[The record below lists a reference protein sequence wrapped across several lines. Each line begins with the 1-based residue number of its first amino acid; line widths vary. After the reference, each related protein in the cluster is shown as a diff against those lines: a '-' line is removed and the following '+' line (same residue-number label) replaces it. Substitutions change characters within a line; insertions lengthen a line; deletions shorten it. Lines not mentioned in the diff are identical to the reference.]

1 MTKLALAMTALVLV
15 VGATLLSAS
24 PSTSARSARLPLTLS
39 APGIAFQKPNA
50 LLVAVRLN
58 NIGRGAVLGVK
69 IDSAQLGSARLL
81 SVAPR
86 SVGKIGAGRAA
97 IVQANFR
104 SNGLIQ
110 RQRYRLAIRG
120 SFGTTAGKRAPFLAQ
135 LVVVLPPAA
144 PGKAPLRHATA
155 SPHETKG
162 APFPARPPRFDRDR
176 NGSRWTV
183 PKGRSVPGRR
193 SARTAIKKSP
203 LVDPPVDFEVNNGLG
218 FSGSTT
224 AEPSGAVNAGRV
236 VFASSN
242 WYAAYSN
249 DNGSTFTQVNP
260 TTIFPSDAIGFCC
273 DQIVQYAP
281 SVDRFIWLLQGNN
294 GFRLASASPATLL
307 SSGATAWTYWNL
319 PSSLFGQPTGT
330 GVDYPDLSVGDNS
343 LYLSWDVGWPSCP
356 KGCNSGVQVT
366 RTSLAGIQAGGT
378 ISLDYTNPPDSSMVW
393 GGHLTQDTGN
403 EIFWAG
409 HNSSSQMRVFSLAEG
424 SNTYF
429 WRDVNI
435 SSWAQNTLSSTTP
448 DGRNWFSWGFP
459 SNAVIGSTRVGSQIW
474 FAWDAGT
481 DKNFP
486 QAHVEMVTLNRNN
499 NFSRIQQVQIWNPSY
514 AFGYPALATNACTR
528 EVGMS
533 FEYGGGG
540 NYENHVVGFWGDFI
554 AYITTGSNVGTG
566 RFGDYVTIRQAPAT
580 KAHPGNL
587 LAAFGYG
594 LNSAAGGGTTTDVHY
609 VLFGRS
615 PSSCR

>member
-203 LVDPPVDFEVNNGLG
+203 
-218 FSGSTT
+218 
-224 AEPSGAVNAGRV
+224 
-236 VFASSN
+236 
-242 WYAAYSN
+242 
-249 DNGSTFTQVNP
+249 
-260 TTIFPSDAIGFCC
+260 
-273 DQIVQYAP
+273 

-343 LYLSWDVGWPSCP
+343 LYLSWDVGWP
-356 KGCNSGVQVT
+356 
-366 RTSLAGIQAGGT
+366 
-378 ISLDYTNPPDSSMVW
+378 
-393 GGHLTQDTGN
+393 
-403 EIFWAG
+403 
-409 HNSSSQMRVFSLAEG
+409 
-424 SNTYF
+424 
-429 WRDVNI
+429 
-435 SSWAQNTLSSTTP
+435 
-448 DGRNWFSWGFP
+448 
-459 SNAVIGSTRVGSQIW
+459 
-474 FAWDAGT
+474 
-481 DKNFP
+481 
-486 QAHVEMVTLNRNN
+486 
-499 NFSRIQQVQIWNPSY
+499 
-514 AFGYPALATNACTR
+514 
-528 EVGMS
+528 
-533 FEYGGGG
+533 
-540 NYENHVVGFWGDFI
+540 
-554 AYITTGSNVGTG
+554 
-566 RFGDYVTIRQAPAT
+566 
-580 KAHPGNL
+580 
-587 LAAFGYG
+587 
-594 LNSAAGGGTTTDVHY
+594 
-609 VLFGRS
+609 
-615 PSSCR
+615 